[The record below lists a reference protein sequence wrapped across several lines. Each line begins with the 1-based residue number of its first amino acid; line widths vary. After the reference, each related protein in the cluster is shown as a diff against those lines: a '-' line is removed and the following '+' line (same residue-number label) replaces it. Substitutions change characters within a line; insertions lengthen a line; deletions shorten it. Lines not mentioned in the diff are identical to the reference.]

1 MRIHV
6 PVLLALVCLPPVS
19 PEPAPPSVNPLAL
32 LEPLLGTWGVP
43 AEVAAQRPELAAR
56 VVHDYAWTVGEN
68 ALRVREGYVEGARD
82 AAELEGLVVWHPAEE
97 RVELV
102 AVAGHGERQVRLFQG
117 VYRALDDGRIE
128 REYEVFY
135 RSPADMPGE
144 ELGGI
149 SRRYRELYAVDGDR
163 LEATLEWWRDGRWQP
178 FGPGRYALERRD

>member
-1 MRIHV
+1 MRMLV
-6 PVLLALVCLPPVS
+6 PALLTLVALSTAP
-19 PEPAPPSVNPLAL
+19 PEPTAPAPNPLAA

-43 AEVAAQRPELAAR
+43 ADVFAQRPELAGR

-68 ALRVREGYVEGARD
+68 ALCVREGCTGAD
-82 AAELEGLVVWHPAEE
+82 AETAELQGLVVWHPAEE
-97 RVELV
+97 RIELV
-102 AVAGHGERQVRLFQG
+102 AVAGHGEGQGRLFQG

-135 RSPADMPGE
+135 RSAADMPGE

-149 SRRYRELYAVDGDR
+149 SRRYREVYAVDGDR